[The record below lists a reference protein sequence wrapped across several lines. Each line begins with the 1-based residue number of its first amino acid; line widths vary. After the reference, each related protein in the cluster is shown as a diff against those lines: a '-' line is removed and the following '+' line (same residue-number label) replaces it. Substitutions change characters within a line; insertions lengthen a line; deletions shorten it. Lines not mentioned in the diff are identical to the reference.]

1 MCCWGKIMRF
11 HKVYVEI
18 SNLCNLS
25 CSFCPGTKRQKRA
38 MTEDEFAALL
48 PKLRP
53 YTQYLYFHLMG
64 EPLCHPKLGIF
75 LHLAQREGFK
85 VILTT
90 NGTLLEA
97 KQQLLLTSGALHKVN
112 ISLHAFEANDLDVS
126 FEEYLRRC
134 FAFGKA
140 AEGKVLVSYRLWN
153 HGGKDA
159 RNEEILCLMKQYFT
173 GEWVKERHG
182 FRIGQRIYLEH
193 GDKFDWPDLSAEDGG
208 DAVFCYGLR
217 DQLGVLCD
225 GTVVPCCLDHEG
237 DLALGNLFREDMDT
251 ILASKRAKAIYEG
264 FSNRKAAEDL
274 CRRCGY
280 ARRFG

>member
-1 MCCWGKIMRF
+1 MRF

-97 KQQLLLTSGALHKVN
+97 KQQLLLTSGALHLCQMLFAK
-112 ISLHAFEANDLDVS
+112 
-126 FEEYLRRC
+126 LR
-134 FAFGKA
+134 
-140 AEGKVLVSYRLWN
+140 
-153 HGGKDA
+153 H
-159 RNEEILCLMKQYFT
+159 IL
-173 GEWVKERHG
+173 
-182 FRIGQRIYLEH
+182 
-193 GDKFDWPDLSAEDGG
+193 
-208 DAVFCYGLR
+208 
-217 DQLGVLCD
+217 
-225 GTVVPCCLDHEG
+225 
-237 DLALGNLFREDMDT
+237 
-251 ILASKRAKAIYEG
+251 
-264 FSNRKAAEDL
+264 
-274 CRRCGY
+274 
-280 ARRFG
+280 